1 MPVQNFLFYRV
12 DRSNP
17 DQDAAD
23 FNKEI
28 KSISMILVED
38 GDMSRHMYTTL
49 EVPRVDHIEVRSFEK
64 EADLLKAFF
73 QVWDEKKVQ
82 ILQGFNNHGYD
93 NKMLVARRILTGTT
107 EDGLFIRDGKLVGP
121 NGEEHDALLFAS
133 KTMRSTDMMDVLRN
147 CYEFQGEELQ
157 FSQVCQTLLQES
169 AYGFPEDMEVKPEDY
184 VYANFENTEKIV
196 RMLTKTDEMLQKTG
210 KPFSAAPAKHTVQM
224 VHTLKKY

>member
-17 DQDAAD
+17 DQDVPD

-28 KSISMILVED
+28 KSISMVLVED
-38 GDMSRHMYTTL
+38 GTMSRYIYTTL
-49 EVPRVDHIEVRSFEK
+49 EVPKVDHIEVRSFEK

-82 ILQGFNNHGYD
+82 ILKGFNNHGYD
-93 NKMLVARRILTGTT
+93 NKMLVARRIQTGTT
-107 EDGLFIRDGKLVGP
+107 EDGLSIRDGKLVGP
-121 NGEEHDALLFAS
+121 NGEDQDALLFAS
-133 KTMRSTDMMDVLRN
+133 NTMRSTDMTDVLRN
-147 CYEFQGEELQ
+147 CYGFQGEELQ
-157 FSQVCQTLLQES
+157 FSQVCQTLLQEP

-210 KPFSAAPAKHTVQM
+210 KQFSAAPAKHTVQM
-224 VHTLKKY
+224 IHKLQKH